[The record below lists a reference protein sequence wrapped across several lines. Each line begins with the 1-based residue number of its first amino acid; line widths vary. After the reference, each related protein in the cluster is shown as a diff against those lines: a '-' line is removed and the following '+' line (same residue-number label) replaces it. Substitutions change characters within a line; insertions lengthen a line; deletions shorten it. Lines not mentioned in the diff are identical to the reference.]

1 MRIFLAALFALAVA
15 MLPLAARADELS
27 DLKAQLDAA
36 QKAIS
41 ALQHRV
47 ETLEKEKA
55 KQPAAPAAVV
65 AAPAPAAAPAKEEV
79 AAAPVVAPREHPSVA
94 VPGVENGRIEIY
106 GQAMLDAIYDGKSVD
121 PNWEATLRPSTIPVN
136 CPPVGNDPGCGTK
149 GVTTFSAR
157 QSTFG
162 IKGFLPTDKGEI
174 TSQFEFDLFGSGAD
188 AGRTA
193 FRLKQ
198 FWGAYGGFLAGY
210 TNTLFMDNDVFP
222 NTIDFWGPSGMI
234 YLLDPQLRWTAY
246 ENNGSKFAVALE
258 VPGGAVDIGKVA
270 DKFPELAGITTK
282 SKYPD
287 ITAQY
292 RLDGDWGHA
301 QLAAVARWVSFYNPT
316 LPGGFPSNTL
326 FGGGVNLS
334 ARFKTVGDD
343 ALMMQYAYGRGL
355 ASYSN
360 DCCYDLGPN
369 ANLRAQTLPLYDW
382 LVYYDHYWTEKW
394 SSSIGYSQNR
404 QVNSPGQF
412 DTEQRLGNYASL
424 NLLYTPMQNVL
435 VGVEGL
441 WGRRENKDG
450 AAATDNRIQFST
462 KVSF

>member
-1 MRIFLAALFALAVA
+1 MRFFLATLLVMGAWPLVA
-15 MLPLAARADELS
+15 GADELS

-36 QKAIS
+36 QKSIH
-41 ALQHRV
+41 ALQQRV
-47 ETLEKEKA
+47 ENLEADKA
-55 KQPAAPAAVV
+55 KAHAATAAAAAPAA
-65 AAPAPAAAPAKEEV
+65 KEEEV
-79 AAAPVVAPREHPSVA
+79 AAAPVVAPREHHSEPI
-94 VPGVENGRIEIY
+94 PGVADGRIEIY
-106 GQAMLDAIYDGKSVD
+106 GHAMLDAIYDGKSVD

-136 CPPVGNDPGCGTK
+136 CPPVGNDPGCGTS

-234 YLLDPQLRWTAY
+234 YLLDPQLRWSTDVSDK
-246 ENNGSKFAVALE
+246 SKFALALE

-270 DKFPELAGITTK
+270 DQLPELSGITSK

-287 ITAQY
+287 ITGQY
-292 RLDGDWGHA
+292 RYDGDWGHV
-301 QLAAVARWVSFYNPT
+301 QIAAVARWISFYDPDI
-316 LPGGFPSNTL
+316 PGGVPSNTL
-326 FGGGVNLS
+326 FGGGVNL
-334 ARFKTVGDD
+334 AGRFKTFGDD
-343 ALMMQYAYGRGL
+343 ALMVQYAYGRGI

-382 LVYYDHYWTEKW
+382 LVYYDHYWNSQW

-404 QVNSPGQF
+404 QVNSPGQY
-412 DTEQRLGNYASL
+412 DTEQRLGNYGSV

-435 VGVEGL
+435 VGVEAL
-441 WGRRENKDG
+441 WGRREDKDG
-450 AAATDNRIQFST
+450 ASGEDNRIQFST

>member
-1 MRIFLAALFALAVA
+1 MRVLSVVLVCVA
-15 MLPLAARADELS
+15 CAWASLVRADELG

-36 QKAIS
+36 QKAIH
-41 ALQHRV
+41 ALQQRV
-47 ETLEKEKA
+47 EVLEAEKA
-55 KQPAAPAAVV
+55 KTAATPAPASTP
-65 AAPAPAAAPAKEEV
+65 APAPAKEEEV
-79 AAAPVVAPREHPSVA
+79 AAAPVVAPREHPTVA

-106 GQAMLDAIYDGKSVD
+106 GHAMLDAIYDGKSVD
-121 PNWEATLRPSTIPVN
+121 PLWSATLRPSTIPVN
-136 CPPVGNDPGCGTK
+136 CPPDGNDPGCGK
-149 GVTTFSAR
+149 GGVTTFSAR

-162 IKGFLPTDKGEI
+162 VKGFLPTDNGEI

-198 FWGAYGGFLAGY
+198 FWGAYGSFLAGY

-246 ENNGSKFAVALE
+246 ENGGSKFALALE

-270 DKFPELAGITTK
+270 DLFPELQLETVT
-282 SKYPD
+282 KYPD

-292 RLDGDWGHA
+292 RYGGDWGHM
-301 QLAAVARWVSFYNPT
+301 QLAAVARWISFQNPNA
-316 LPGGFPSNTL
+316 PNGFPANTL
-326 FGGGVNLS
+326 FGGGVNVS
-334 ARFKTVGDD
+334 GRFKTVGDD
-343 ALMMQYAYGRGL
+343 ALMAQYAYGRGI

-360 DCCYDLGPN
+360 DCCYDVGPN
-369 ANLRAQTLPLYDW
+369 ASLRARTLPLYDW
-382 LVYYDHYWTEKW
+382 LVYYDHYWNEKW

-412 DTEQRLGNYASL
+412 DTEQRLGNYASV

-435 VGVEGL
+435 MGVEGL
-441 WGRRENKDG
+441 WGRREDKDG
-450 AAATDNRIQFST
+450 ASGTDNRIQFST